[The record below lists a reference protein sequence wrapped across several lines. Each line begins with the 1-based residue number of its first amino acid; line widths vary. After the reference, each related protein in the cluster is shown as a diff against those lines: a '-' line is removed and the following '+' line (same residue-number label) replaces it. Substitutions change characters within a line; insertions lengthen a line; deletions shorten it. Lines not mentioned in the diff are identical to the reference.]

1 MKKPKLSPVMVMH
14 YVSFCWRGV
23 LFLVLLLLWLYN
35 TIYGGQDILYR
46 FQEHHV
52 LMALLWILFA
62 LEMAFRFFPSRIRS
76 PGCQKQ
82 FAVNYIKT
90 GNTDIEIQD
99 NHATILVLLLWIVF
113 NAGFGALHMIG
124 VLNGDFMIL
133 LCSAYSVCDMICIL
147 FFCPF
152 QTWFFK
158 NRCCVTCRI
167 YNWDF
172 AMIFTPLFFVPSLY
186 TWSLLGMAI
195 LLLARWEISF
205 YLHPERFSEKTNAYL
220 SCANC
225 TEKLCRHKKQLRT
238 LWRAADLFAKRRIR
252 RLR

>member
-124 VLNGDFMIL
+124 VLNGDFMLFSMRHDLHSVL
-133 LCSAYSVCDMICIL
+133 LSVSDLVFQEPLLRDLPDLQLGLCHDLHAAVLRAGPLHVEPSGNGDPASGALGDQLLSAS
-147 FFCPF
+147 
-152 QTWFFK
+152 
-158 NRCCVTCRI
+158 
-167 YNWDF
+167 
-172 AMIFTPLFFVPSLY
+172 
-186 TWSLLGMAI
+186 GAI
-195 LLLARWEISF
+195 LREDERISVLRE
-205 YLHPERFSEKTNAYL
+205 LHGEAVPT
-220 SCANC
+220 
-225 TEKLCRHKKQLRT
+225 
-238 LWRAADLFAKRRIR
+238 
-252 RLR
+252 